1 MSKSD
6 QIIPIKRMI
15 KGINH
20 YNLRADERTM
30 HILKKFYMD
39 IVGLSL
45 GERPP
50 FKSKGFWLNAE
61 GKDVLHLSST
71 KNNEKKEHHVNS
83 TFDHLAFSASNIKHY
98 ETILNENN
106 ISFTFREVPEIG
118 TKQLFFKD
126 PVGNGIELIFT
137 Q

>member
-30 HILKKFYMD
+30 HILKNFYMN

-83 TFDHLAFSASNIKHY
+83 TFDHLAFSASDIKHY

-137 Q
+137 H

>member
-30 HILKKFYMD
+30 HILKNFYMD

-83 TFDHLAFSASNIKHY
+83 TFDHLAFSAYDIKHY

-137 Q
+137 H